1 MTDTTADPT
10 LADVERLAQE
20 AGERL
25 IQAERRLIAE
35 ALRDQAAEWKDYADS
50 FECGDGWEREAWES
64 AAGDLVEFA
73 ERVEKGEF
81 RV

>member
-1 MTDTTADPT
+1 MSAEPEPT
-10 LADVERLAQE
+10 LSDVERLAQE

-25 IQAERRLIAE
+25 IQTERRRIAE
-35 ALRDQAAEWKDYADS
+35 ALRQQAFEWREHAYS

-64 AAGDLVEFA
+64 AAGDLKELA
-73 ERVEKGEF
+73 ARVEKGEF